1 MLVLLLVVS
10 GTGCSAS
17 GRQSP
22 TSAPSPSAS
31 NSLTHVKVDLARTY
45 LAREGFAGLL
55 YEPDVVPDRA
65 LPGVLV
71 IGGSEGGV
79 ASGDLA
85 TAIAAH
91 GYPTLAIAYFGL
103 RGLPRQLEDIPLEY
117 FVHAARWLRS
127 QPGVAHRLI
136 VIGIS
141 RGSEAAEQLAYLD
154 PEDVRGVVASVPS
167 DVRVCGIPDCAG
179 PAWTW
184 RHRVLPFTRQFDEPR
199 PTDAPHAVIP
209 LYRAHANVL
218 LICAGADQVW
228 SSCAYAQAI
237 QQQLSAHHYDWPHS
251 LLRYPRA
258 DHYVGGLVPGV
269 SLDQYT
275 TDTTDDEKAREAL
288 WPHLLAF
295 LRGIA

>member
-1 MLVLLLVVS
+1 MSTPL
-10 GTGCSAS
+10 G
-17 GRQSP
+17 
-22 TSAPSPSAS
+22 
-31 NSLTHVKVDLARTY
+31 HEKVDLARTY
-45 LAREGFAGLL
+45 LGREGFAGLL

-65 LPGVLV
+65 MPGVLV

-117 FVHAARWLRS
+117 FVRAARWLRS

-154 PEDVRGVVASVPS
+154 RRDVRGVVAAVPS
-167 DVRVCGIPDCAG
+167 DVRVCGHPDCTR

-184 RHRVLPFTRQFDEPR
+184 HHRALPFTRQYDEPR
-199 PTDAPHAVIP
+199 PTDDRHAVIP
-209 LYRAHANVL
+209 LYRADAKVL

-228 SSCAYAQAI
+228 SSCAYAQAL
-237 QQQLSAHHYDWPHS
+237 QHQLAAHHYDRTHT

-258 DHYVGGLVPGV
+258 DHDVGGLVPGV
-269 SLDQYT
+269 SLEQYAMNPI
-275 TDTTDDEKAREAL
+275 DDEQAREAL

-295 LRGIA
+295 LHGIA